1 MPRKRDRITEKCQWS
16 LDALDQCFPT
26 WGNVGHGLKMLGNTA
41 LDHAIKRVND
51 GGISVHKASQEFN
64 IPYSTLQKR
73 YRKPEQSNPRLG
85 RKSVFSPAQ
94 E

>member
-26 WGNVGHGLKMLGNTA
+26 WGN
-41 LDHAIKRVND
+41 RVND